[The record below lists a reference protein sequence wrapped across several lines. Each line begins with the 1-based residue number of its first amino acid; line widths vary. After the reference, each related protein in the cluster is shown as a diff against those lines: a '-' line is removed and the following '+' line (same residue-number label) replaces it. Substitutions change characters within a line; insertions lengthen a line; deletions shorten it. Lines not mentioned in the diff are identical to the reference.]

1 MFNLTNTKTQKD
13 VLIKIRNLLFEGM
26 IVIGFLLLLIFF
38 SIVNPAFWSFQNI
51 NSILFRVAIASSIA
65 YGIMLSQ
72 IGVGIDLSPGASVGL
87 AGLALV
93 LCIEAGVP
101 TGIGIIAALMV
112 GLFVGAINGLL
123 ISRASMNPFIVTL
136 SIMYIGNSIERV
148 ITRGGL
154 PIYLYGPASTKTF
167 EFLFRGKIL
176 GIQFPIWVMI
186 LVTIIYYIFMEK
198 SIFGRR
204 LYACGMSLKGARAS
218 GINVRRY
225 YALIYT
231 ISGFSAAIAGLLV
244 ASQVRSAQPM
254 VGKSFL
260 WDAIGA
266 AFLSTLMS
274 KNMRP
279 NVLGTLFGVIV
290 LAVLTNGL
298 TLLGLNFYWKEFFR
312 GLLIIIILL
321 ISVVKRKVGE
331 QGV

>member
-1 MFNLTNTKTQKD
+1 LTNTLKKID
-13 VLIKIRNLLFEGM
+13 SADKIKNILLESMLI
-26 IVIGFLLLLIFF
+26 IGFIFLLIFF

-51 NSILFRVAIASSIA
+51 NSILLRVAIASSIA
-65 YGIMLSQ
+65 YGIMLSL

-87 AGLALV
+87 AGLGMV
-93 LCIEAGVP
+93 LCIEAGLP
-101 TGIGIIAALMV
+101 TGVGIIV
-112 GLFVGAINGLL
+112 GLLVGLAVGAVNGIL

-136 SIMYIGNSIERV
+136 SIMFIGNSIERV

-154 PIYLYGPASTKTF
+154 PIYLYGPSATKTF
-167 EFLFRGKIL
+167 EFLFRGKLL
-176 GIQFPIWVMI
+176 GIQFPIWVM
-186 LVTIIYYIFMEK
+186 LFVTIIYYIFLER

-204 LYACGMSLKGARAS
+204 LYSCGMSLKGAKAS

-225 YALIYT
+225 YFLIYT
-231 ISGFSAAIAGLLV
+231 ISGISAAVAGLLV
-244 ASQVRSAQPM
+244 ASQVRSGQPM

-266 AFLSTLMS
+266 AYLSTLMS

-279 NVLGTLFGVIV
+279 NILGTLFGVIV

-312 GLLIIIILL
+312 GFLIIIILL
-321 ISVVKRKVGE
+321 ISVVKRKIGE
-331 QGV
+331 QGL

>member
-1 MFNLTNTKTQKD
+1 MYNSTNTLSQNDILKR
-13 VLIKIRNLLFEGM
+13 LRNLLLEGM
-26 IVIGFLLLLIFF
+26 VVIGFLVLLIFF

-72 IGVGIDLSPGASVGL
+72 IGVGIDLSPGATVGL
-87 AGLALV
+87 AGLAMV

-101 TGIGIIAALMV
+101 TWIGIIV
-112 GLFVGAINGLL
+112 GLITGLLVGSINGFL
-123 ISRASMNPFIVTL
+123 IARASMNPFIVTL

-154 PIYLYGPASTKTF
+154 PIYLYGPASTDTF
-167 EFLFRGKIL
+167 EFLFRGKLL
-176 GIQFPIWVMI
+176 GIQFPIWVMVF
-186 LVTIIYYIFMEK
+186 VTIIYYIFMER
-198 SIFGRR
+198 SVFGRR
-204 LYACGMSLKGARAS
+204 LYACGMSVKGARAS
-218 GINVRRY
+218 GISVRKY
-225 YALIYT
+225 YALIYI
-231 ISGFSAAIAGLLV
+231 ISGVSAAVAGLLV

-279 NVLGTLFGVIV
+279 NVLGTLFGVLV

-298 TLLGLNFYWKEFFR
+298 TLLGLDFYWKEFFR
-312 GLLIIIILL
+312 GLLIITILL
-321 ISVVKRKVGE
+321 ISVVKRKLSK